1 MKIKT
6 VIEDHPNAD
15 KDFAYEHGISVL
27 FKADNVEYL
36 FDTGLTGLLMENFP
50 KLNEDPNKIQ
60 TVVLSHGH
68 NDHAG
73 GLITLLKGIETKPDI
88 YLGEGFYNPK
98 YKILPNGEL
107 EFKSCGFVEEDLK
120 DYNVVVVDKK
130 DTKLS
135 EHVHLFSRFQAT
147 NDFEHIPDKY
157 VIKRND
163 MLEEDLF
170 REEIAIGI
178 NTPEGLVLIVGCSHI
193 GIVNICHSILKNHR
207 YRIRGIIGGTHLINC
222 TDERL
227 EKTLDYLK
235 KLDLEF
241 LAVSHCTGDMN
252 FERIKEVFK
261 DKFIFNTSGNIIE
274 I

>member
-6 VIEDHPNAD
+6 VIEDHPNVN

-60 TVVLSHGH
+60 TIVLSHGH

-73 GLITLLKGIETKPDI
+73 GLLTLLKGIKTKPNI

-107 EFKSCGFVEEDLK
+107 EFKSCGFEEKDLK
-120 DYNVVVVDKK
+120 DYKVTTVDEKM
-130 DTKLS
+130 TKLS
-135 EHVHLFSRFQAT
+135 ENVYLFSRFQAT

-170 REEIAIGI
+170 REEISVGI
-178 NTPEGLVLIVGCSHI
+178 DTPEGLVLIVGCSHI
-193 GIVNICHSILKNHR
+193 GIVNICHSVIQNSHFK
-207 YRIRGIIGGTHLINC
+207 IRGIIGGTHLINC

-227 EKTLDYLK
+227 EMTLDYLQ
-235 KLDLEF
+235 KLNLEF

-252 FERIKEVFK
+252 FARIKEVFK
-261 DKFIFNTSGNIIE
+261 EKFIFNTSGNIIE